1 MFLNGFKVE
10 SCKILDEFC
19 IRWLGIYSR
28 QNGHS
33 LNDFLLA
40 TRARTGVGKYSKRI
54 VCSLDKIYA
63 LARERMHYT

>member
-19 IRWLGIYSR
+19 VRWLGIYSR
-28 QNGHS
+28 Q
-33 LNDFLLA
+33 
-40 TRARTGVGKYSKRI
+40 I

-63 LARERMHYT
+63 LARERMGYT